1 VKPVILIA
9 VNFVREQR
17 WPILVLLLWVLLLAF
32 LGLITD
38 AARQSD
44 DLLFVFK
51 QVAVYVLAFSVFFG
65 SSAIYNDRRSRR
77 ILSVLAKSVSRQ
89 QYLSGLVLG
98 ISIACGIYCF
108 ALGIT
113 GSWTLGEAGFP
124 IMRVW
129 FLMLCLVVACALA
142 GTVALMFSTFLNPF
156 FAAGATAAVMGLP
169 AMISYVTG
177 SFEWSYVIPVYAL
190 AASVLKSSFGPH
202 GRIQWFPIVWA
213 IVETLLFWLLSAR
226 IFSYVDIAV
235 SVE

>member
-1 VKPVILIA
+1 
-9 VNFVREQR
+9 
-17 WPILVLLLWVLLLAF
+17 
-32 LGLITD
+32 
-38 AARQSD
+38 
-44 DLLFVFK
+44 
-51 QVAVYVLAFSVFFG
+51 
-65 SSAIYNDRRSRR
+65 
-77 ILSVLAKSVSRQ
+77 VLAKSVSRQ

-213 IVETLLFWLLSAR
+213 IVETLLFWQLSAR